1 MKKRNFILVIF
12 ALSIFLFFGFQNTD
26 FQNDTKPISNISE
39 NQNNFFTNTPYQF
52 KTQFENT
59 ISNMDFLKAEPELLK
74 LFKTAYPNVS
84 FSSMYDVKNKD
95 WKIDISING
104 KKAPLYWAD
113 SKFLPLEEL
122 PNKDLY
128 SPYLYDYPSEIPD
141 PKNFTKE
148 DIDYIKEYT
157 STENR
162 SKSKGT
168 APYLYNLIY
177 DVETRSST
185 ECHIKSH
192 KFLDKYTNVHEF
204 IHDKLDLVQADI
216 YAEAKTDSEVQS
228 FLDKLD
234 SADSYAWR
242 SISDSGN
249 RSVHSMGLAL
259 DVLPKGWG
267 QKNLYWAWRRDIDP
281 QNWMLLDL
289 DRRWMPPLKVIEIFE
304 KHGFVWGGKWII
316 WDNMHFEYRPE
327 VILFN
332 DFQSK

>member
-12 ALSIFLFFGFQNTD
+12 VLSIFLFFGFHNID
-26 FQNDTKPISNISE
+26 FTVDTNFYSNIEENSNIIFSE
-39 NQNNFFTNTPYQF
+39 IPYQY
-52 KTQFENT
+52 KTQLEK
-59 ISNMDFLKAEPELLK
+59 IIVKMGFLKSEPELLK

-84 FSSMYDVKNKD
+84 FSSMYDVKNQD
-95 WKIDISING
+95 WKIDISVNG
-104 KKAPLYWAD
+104 KTSTLYWAD

-128 SPYLYDYPSEIPD
+128 SPYLYDYPSAIPD

-168 APYLYNLIY
+168 APNLYNLIY

-185 ECHIKSH
+185 ESHIKSH
-192 KFLDKYTNVHEF
+192 KFLGKYTNVHEF

-242 SISDSGN
+242 AISDSGN

-281 QNWMLLDL
+281 QNWMMLDL

-327 VILFN
+327 VILYN
-332 DFQSK
+332 ELQNK

>member
-1 MKKRNFILVIF
+1 MKNTFFKLIFF
-12 ALSIFLFFGFQNTD
+12 ALLSLIFVSFQNIDYTV
-26 FQNDTKPISNISE
+26 DTKFSSNIEDNLNIIS
-39 NQNNFFTNTPYQF
+39 TNIPFYF
-52 KTQFENT
+52 KKQFENY
-59 ISNMDFLKAEPELLK
+59 IFNMEFLKSEPKLLDI
-74 LFKTAYPNVS
+74 FKIAYPNVS
-84 FSSMYDVKNKD
+84 FSSVYDVKNKD
-95 WKIDISING
+95 WKIEISTNG
-104 KKAPLYWAD
+104 KTATLYWAD
-113 SKFLPLEEL
+113 SKFLPEEEL

-128 SPYLYDYPSEIPD
+128 SAFLYDYPSEIPD

-148 DIDYIKEYT
+148 DINSIKEFT
-157 STENR
+157 APENR
-162 SKSKGT
+162 KENLGT
-168 APYLYNLIY
+168 APFLYNLIY
-177 DVETRSST
+177 DVETRATT
-185 ECHIKSH
+185 ETHITSH
-192 KFLDKYTNVHEF
+192 KFLGKRTNVHQF
-204 IHDKLDLVQADI
+204 ICEKLDLIQADI
-216 YAEAKTDSEVQS
+216 YAAAKTDSEVQS
-228 FLDKLD
+228 FIDKLD

-327 VILFN
+327 VILYN
-332 DFQSK
+332 ELQNK